1 MTTMT
6 RFSEFFESKLNKLI
20 TSPTGPARRAMLFL
34 CMFLICADNVWGKET
49 IIWSGDAATEVS
61 PLPSDKTELLKVGST
76 FRVYVSPF
84 TQLYVARDYKSG
96 SEPWVGVFSSS
107 GNIDTNSE
115 YAKESSY
122 YEFVL
127 KEDNIVL
134 LKDDKL
140 KISANGGGKISK
152 ITVETIDAF
161 LNTPRSTCLPFS
173 KPTEVAAGTETVV
186 IEKPDDWPSIEAK
199 YVRWYVANGEDVYD
213 ITGDDVSKPHL
224 TLTTDLSFVTDEAH
238 GSYWHSSS
246 SEGAST
252 LPFPTLKI
260 PSGASIDEYQVIAV
274 LSTEEGT
281 TSGDDLTKEPAYD
294 VVYTFTFEY
303 PFKGD
308 ASSLTPITKEYTVTE
323 SKKTDVLTLAF
334 DFSNSKIKL
343 LDSSDNELGSQ
354 DMGGLWSSISSGGTL
369 NSGQPFYVRW
379 FLEKDGVETYIANA
393 IQDAGTSYQT
403 PAKERYGLYWQSNG
417 GESLTDIMKIKLDG
431 SKLPSDLTDYNLV
444 CTIATDLTGED
455 TNAESKLSHE
465 PSTMAMK
472 YSISFKDAPWE
483 GTITSDAFIHS
494 KELLV
499 KSDATEAK
507 LTLSSSIAKV
517 LSEYGVTTIEN
528 LFKNLHF
535 RWYVMKKNSEG
546 TFEKVPNSED
556 YFTHDNFGQIVKSGE
571 GIYWNTKTV
580 TADWQKPT
588 YDAAVSQCM
597 DFTFNKPASDSWRDY
612 RVVAVLSN
620 DLTTQTVVGGLLET
634 EPTKLNMVYYFN
646 FFVEGEFEFVHYK
659 GASGRDF
666 ISHEDDSRIGV
677 TTIQKGWY
685 NSESAAL
692 TASELVEKGELKSG
706 VTDFRQGVHTVEYD
720 IYVDETSEE
729 GVPLE
734 LPLFNYMQ
742 ATSSI
747 EPAAYF
753 RWYDWE
759 TDKNDTDRLK
769 GVGNQLIKI
778 DGSAKNNAIVER
790 GWFMMNNSDK
800 TKQFTHNGTYGVG
813 VEFYPK
819 DLTGVR
825 VIACDVSKYYD
836 GIYTDSNN
844 QPYLMHEPTISV
856 RYIFNVRPASK
867 CAADIETGHSTF
879 TKAENDIAGGTSSFS
894 DNKNTMFSDMFEDNG
909 RVVVSYNTQESLFVL
924 RADLPADNKD
934 KGISNYYIKD
944 GSTVLKATSLEWYAY
959 LEDESGIWKG
969 SRVLPAASPGPDYDS
984 ETTKRISSFR
994 LTSLYDTYQLV
1005 GGTDT
1010 KEFNASNPISSGT
1023 KFHLVGY
1030 VKSGS
1035 VSKAFS
1041 HYELQFLNAYPLSV
1055 TELQNESNKA
1065 RTDEILEQ
1073 QMQLQAVVDFND
1085 KIQYDGDNDMRKP
1098 TNESMNYATMPMAW
1112 EEAHYGYCYTTI
1124 DDYRLPSGEDAYG
1137 LTPLHG
1143 DYILLKSMNV
1153 PGVSE
1158 GRKPDRVYNYNNAHK
1173 SSGGWWSDEQLYD
1186 YTAEMYG
1193 GAKGWG
1199 TFYYTDASDESRT
1212 IATLH
1217 FDANLCAGSE
1227 LCFTMMISDMTEIPR
1242 NSPQVLASVYAL
1254 NSDGTKG
1261 DHIISFLSCELNS
1274 VCADSHGIWYQIY
1287 GRGIVPENLSLTGKY
1302 VVEVDNYSRNTNGAD
1317 YCVDE
1322 LRFYTSTGK
1331 LLTEQQ
1337 GGGCEDAALKLTTSI
1352 PVSQLESKMPSLA
1365 SATSAPVKLYYRIFQ
1380 KTGEE
1385 MVGDKKK
1392 VLYKAY
1398 PKAVD
1403 YYGNG
1408 GKDYGEVDVYKYV
1421 LDEDGKLESSETTR
1435 NAGYYFDA
1443 DGNLRFKLFENKEFK
1458 LDGGY
1463 EYIFVLTK
1471 SLEDANL
1478 SKWAELS
1485 NWADPNQPCDVF
1497 SNFFVPRRAFVSLV
1511 DASGDPVSTTFAGSC
1526 SGSASAVINFKVKM
1540 TVPVTPTKEIPSGF
1554 VELDEIVYDYFVG
1567 SKDDLASGG
1576 TYAGLVAAVRKYR
1589 THEADNSITYTTTL
1603 PSDKYSSMTD
1613 DEWTVVQNA
1622 YSAGKLLLQASQS
1635 LNHTITASTSILAMP
1650 VKQTWTVDSKNYDVC
1665 DYLVLDF
1672 KVNGGGSKPE
1682 LTLGF
1687 EDVTYPGDYT
1697 RVVRI
1702 GLEQI
1707 ANAKVSGTHTLHIPV
1722 QSFKDNAG
1730 GTTGSIV
1737 FDGAD
1742 LTLRAV
1748 YGDTGSKTTDPTKT
1762 TANAV
1767 IATLQDDASAG
1778 RPTVN
1783 ASHKY
1788 LAVKFDDNFTFNE
1801 GFQYELHTVY
1811 YDETDDDGNAPATGA
1826 CTDDLYL
1833 IIKVVP
1839 KYVTWRKENQT
1850 NRNWNN
1856 DDNWTRSVKDTLY
1869 STTYKDNSA
1878 TLGQPNTYTPMKF
1891 TYVTIPT
1898 GYGTQKTLA
1907 ANLANLNQTSNITT
1921 SDDAKGIGVYSSTQA
1936 GDGSSIATANIEYDM
1951 LVRWGTYTTALDG
1964 TDVDG
1969 DKCLGH
1975 GSISKGTSNIYDCE
1989 KFRGNVCRE
1998 IYFKPQAELVNQQYL
2013 RYEKAWVEKEL
2024 EPNRWY
2030 LMSAPLK
2037 DTYAG
2042 DMYVPYADGRQ
2053 TTEAF
2058 QSISFGDGTGAYSR
2072 TKYPVY
2078 QRSWGK
2084 SAKVY
2089 VNKNDVRS
2097 DYAAQLGY
2105 TTVSAELAEW
2115 GHTYNDVTV
2124 PYSTLQGF
2132 SIRAHRKTQAKN
2144 TLIRLPKADTSYDY
2158 YNADFDDTN
2167 ERVEPKDATKTV
2179 SKSDLGRLVT
2189 DGTSDGTIDVTVAD
2203 LQAQGTDDDMTYY
2216 LVGNPYMCSIDMG
2229 KFFDVNSSLDKHYL
2243 TYEASTASTVDATAT
2258 PGKIRPLQAFFV
2270 KSASTTPTIKFTKD
2284 MMIDGNFA
2292 DGSTA
2297 TSDPSNDP
2305 TGSARAAEAP
2315 ALTLTAT
2322 NGSTASKARVAL
2334 SDQASA
2340 GYVAS
2345 EDVETLFDSNLSD
2358 VPVVFTTAAMADAHQ
2373 QRAVSI
2379 DVRPSIDVVPFGVA
2393 CADSDEPV
2401 EVTIDYGQWTADGSL
2416 VYVIDAV
2423 TGESTEMG
2431 EGRAVTVQP
2440 NDYGRYFLSTRGD
2453 LTAIERTEVVN
2464 GIVVSVRGH
2473 QVSVRAAE
2481 PLQSV
2486 RVLNAGGSLMS
2497 SVAPGGHEATISIDN
2512 GGVFVVEA
2520 RTNSEIKAVKV
2531 MVRK

>member
-127 KEDNIVL
+127 TEDNIVL

-483 GTITSDAFIHS
+483 GTLVSDPFSHS
-494 KELLV
+494 KEILV
-499 KSDATEAK
+499 ANESVTEVDIPLADE
-507 LTLSSSIAKV
+507 IAKIKKEFV
-517 LSEYGVTTIEN
+517 ESN
-528 LFKNLHF
+528 FKDGLADHLHV
-535 RWYVMKKNSEG
+535 RWYLTKKQDDG
-546 TFEKVPNSED
+546 TYEKVPNSENYLSVPGGD
-556 YFTHDNFGQIVKSGE
+556 YWKHQKQTDMGLYWNSDVSQKPSYDSDDSKILNIKVSKPSSGDSWEDYKLMILLTNDLTGQIV
-571 GIYWNTKTV
+571 
-580 TADWQKPT
+580 TAGKLEHEP
-588 YDAAVSQCM
+588 
-597 DFTFNKPASDSWRDY
+597 
-612 RVVAVLSN
+612 
-620 DLTTQTVVGGLLET
+620 DL
-634 EPTKLNMVYYFN
+634 LNMRYMYS
-646 FFVEGEFEFVHYK
+646 FFIESAFQFVHSEGE
-659 GASGRDF
+659 SGRDYHTQSDF
-666 ISHEDDSRIGV
+666 TDAVQQYSWDNGTSTRK
-677 TTIQKGWY
+677 TTD
-685 NSESAAL
+685 
-692 TASELVEKGELKSG
+692 EKI
-706 VTDFRQGVHTVEYD
+706 RQSVHTVEYNL
-720 IYVDETSEE
+720 YVDPSSTAL
-729 GVPLE
+729 VPLHM
-734 LPLFNYMQ
+734 PFQNYGG
-742 ATSSI
+742 TGDVL
-747 EPAAYF
+747 EPAAYI
-753 RWYDWE
+753 RWYDWMTDVNNVKLVKDDGGSSILENMEEQNKGE
-759 TDKNDTDRLK
+759 T
-769 GVGNQLIKI
+769 V
-778 DGSAKNNAIVER
+778 SR
-790 GWFMMNNSDK
+790 GLFFLNNSKDAFIPTQSK
-800 TKQFTHNGTYGVG
+800 IGVKFDPNGLSGLVT
-813 VEFYPK
+813 
-819 DLTGVR
+819 
-825 VIACDVSKYYD
+825 IACDVSKYYD
-836 GIYTDSNN
+836 GIYSSSVDDTRADFSGSKK
-844 QPYLMHEPTISV
+844 PYLMHEPTLSI
-856 RYIFNVRPASK
+856 RYLFHIRPA
-867 CAADIETGHSTF
+867 T
-879 TKAENDIAGGTSSFS
+879 DIADEIKAGKDNFDATSLDEKFCLA
-894 DNKNTMFSDMFEDNG
+894 EDNG
-909 RVVVSYNTQESLFVL
+909 RVCIPFNPSKTTEFSVRASLPTLDDYFFY
-924 RADLPADNKD
+924 DT
-934 KGISNYYIKD
+934 D
-944 GSTVLKATSLEWYAY
+944 GSTLVQGNKIKWVAY
-959 LEDESGIWKG
+959 SID
-969 SRVLPAASPGPDYDS
+969 PDGKVWENS
-984 ETTKRISSFR
+984 TFNSVSSARIQHLTVSSF
-994 LTSLYDTYQLV
+994 TGEYTNGS
-1005 GGTDT
+1005 DT
-1010 KEFNASNPISSGT
+1010 KTVNVGAGSDV
-1023 KFHLVGY
+1023 HLVGY
-1030 VKSGS
+1030 IYDSAETKSAP
-1035 VSKAFS
+1035 VV
-1041 HYELQFLNAYPLSV
+1041 HYELNFINAPAYNITSLPLER
-1055 TELQNESNKA
+1055 TEEYLKQHM
-1065 RTDEILEQ
+1065 T
-1073 QMQLQAVVDFND
+1073 LQATVNF
-1085 KIQYDGDNDMRKP
+1085 
-1098 TNESMNYATMPMAW
+1098 
-1112 EEAHYGYCYTTI
+1112 
-1124 DDYRLPSGEDAYG
+1124 DDYTGMGVSSSLDSQLNNHSA
-1137 LTPLHG
+1137 TPLPWDHAQYGFCYPDVRRVYTSWGDGSGISPIHG
-1143 DYILLKSMNV
+1143 DYMILKSINAS
-1153 PGVSE
+1153 GISE
-1158 GRKPDRVYNYNNAHK
+1158 NDATHIYKYHWYNSNHTVF
-1173 SSGGWWSDEQLYD
+1173 D
-1186 YTAEMYG
+1186 YTKTMGGGYG
-1193 GAKGWG
+1193 N
-1199 TFYYTDASDESRT
+1199 FLYVDASDESRT
-1212 IATLH
+1212 IAKMN
-1217 FDANLCAGSE
+1217 FKASLCAGSE
-1227 LCFTMMISDMTEIPR
+1227 LCFTAAINDMTGGTGYIWPE
-1242 NSPQVLASVYAL
+1242 LMASVYAVKNNGKRVRVASFHSSDL
-1254 NSDGTKG
+1254 KTVSDGTY
-1261 DHIISFLSCELNS
+1261 DQ
-1274 VCADSHGIWYQIY
+1274 GIWFQMY
-1287 GRGIVPENLSLTGKY
+1287 GKVTIPNNVDLTDLKEY
-1302 VVEVDNYSRNTNGAD
+1302 EVEIDNYALGTSGAD
-1317 YCVDE
+1317 YCVDQ
-1322 LRFYTSTGK
+1322 LQFYTSTGK
-1331 LLTEQQ
+1331 MKVEQTGGLCYGDDLSLTAYMTAELLEN
-1337 GGGCEDAALKLTTSI
+1337 KI
-1352 PVSQLESKMPSLA
+1352 PTLSETPQKI
-1365 SATSAPVKLYYRIFQ
+1365 YYRIFREKGLSGTQ
-1380 KTGEE
+1380 IQYE
-1385 MVGDKKK
+1385 
-1392 VLYKAY
+1392 AY
-1398 PKAVD
+1398 PDATVYD
-1403 YYGNG
+1403 NG
-1408 GKDYGEVDVYKYV
+1408 GKDYGEVSVCKAV
-1421 LDEDGKLESSETTR
+1421 LNAAGTALDNSTAEKTSQ
-1435 NAGYYFDA
+1435 NAGYYFGTDGILYFKIA
-1443 DGNLRFKLFENKEFK
+1443 DNKVFNLDQGHNYFFA
-1458 LDGGY
+1458 
-1463 EYIFVLTK
+1463 LTK
-1471 SLEDANL
+1471 NLPFDTTPPYTDTPTTALSDWAN
-1478 SKWAELS
+1478 
-1485 NWADPNQPCDVF
+1485 PNDPCDVF
-1497 SNFFVPRRAFVSLV
+1497 SNFFVPKKLTIDFKDGDS
-1511 DASGDPVSTTFAGSC
+1511 DASNVITVGCGSGIPGVTNYRIVLKYPDDTEASGFRVYANTDADDSKNIHFDYYIGKDESTTEFMAIFSAMRYFRIDYPTATSWPTFTESESNYSHYGS
-1526 SGSASAVINFKVKM
+1526 VLTDEVKA
-1540 TVPVTPTKEIPSGF
+1540 KI
-1554 VELDEIVYDYFVG
+1554 I
-1567 SKDDLASGG
+1567 LARATSF
-1576 TYAGLVAAVRKYR
+1576 
-1589 THEADNSITYTTTL
+1589 S
-1603 PSDKYSSMTD
+1603 YSSF
-1613 DEWTVVQNA
+1613 V
-1622 YSAGKLLLQASQS
+1622 AGT
-1635 LNHTITASTSILAMP
+1635 NYFLAMP
-1650 VKQTWTVDSKNYDVC
+1650 IEIKTPDTH
-1665 DYLVLDF
+1665 LDDICSPILFSF

-1687 EDVTYPGDYT
+1687 EDVTYPSDYT

-1737 FDGAD
+1737 FDGAN

-1748 YGDTGSKTTDPTKT
+1748 YGETGSKTTDPTKT

-1788 LAVKFDDNFTFNE
+1788 LAVKFDNDFTFHE

-1811 YDETDDDGNAPATGA
+1811 YDKTDDDGNAPATGA

-1907 ANLANLNQTSNITT
+1907 ANLANLNQTSNITA
-1921 SDDAKGIGVYSSTQA
+1921 SGLYSSTKA
-1936 GDGSSIATANIEYDM
+1936 GDDSSTATANIEYDM
-1951 LVRWGTYTTALDG
+1951 LVRWGTYTADLDG
-1964 TDVDG
+1964 TTVAG

-1975 GSISKGTSNIYDCE
+1975 GSISEGTSNIYDCE

-2024 EPNRWY
+2024 EPAKWY

-2058 QSISFGDGTGAYSR
+2058 QSISFGDGKGAYSR

-2105 TTVSAELAEW
+2105 TTVSSELAEW

-2158 YNADFDDTN
+2158 YNADFDDTS

-2179 SKSDLGRLVT
+2179 SKSELGRFVT
-2189 DGTSDGTIDVTVAD
+2189 DGTTDGTIDVTVAD

-2229 KFFDVNSSLDKHYL
+2229 KFFDANTSLDKQYL

-2258 PGKIRPLQAFFV
+2258 AGKIRPLQAFFV

-2284 MMIDGNFA
+2284 MMIDGNFEA
-2292 DGSTA
+2292 GSTA
-2297 TSDPSNDP
+2297 TTN
-2305 TGSARAAEAP
+2305 GARAAEAP

-2334 SDQASA
+2334 SDRASA

-2379 DVRPSIDVVPFGVA
+2379 DVRPSVDVVPFGVA

-2453 LTAIERTEVVN
+2453 LTAIDPLEGTG

-2481 PLQSV
+2481 PLLSV

-2497 SVAPGGHEATISIDN
+2497 SVVPSGHEATISIDN